1 MVRHVGQG
9 SRIRSIKMPG
19 FIASGAPT
27 ELIMT
32 LNMQKPSL
40 ALLEPLGANV
50 IPLGEI
56 SAMLDGALMFRDFE
70 WAQIEALSAY
80 IQLYRA
86 TPGTVLFREGD
97 QGNFMCVV
105 LQGRLDI
112 RKQDMQHE
120 DKTVATVYAG
130 RSLGEMA
137 MVDSEA
143 RSATAVVM
151 EPAVLA
157 VLTQD
162 SFMSITQDK
171 PALAVKLL
179 LKISQLISQRLR
191 HTSGVLVDY
200 LEK

>member
-1 MVRHVGQG
+1 
-9 SRIRSIKMPG
+9 
-19 FIASGAPT
+19 
-27 ELIMT
+27 MT
-32 LNMQKPSL
+32 SDRQKSSL
-40 ALLEPLGANV
+40 DVLEMLGAS
-50 IPLGEI
+50 EI
-56 SAMLDGALMFRDFE
+56 SMNEIRTMLDSAQMLRDFD
-70 WAQIEALSAY
+70 WPQIEALSTY

-86 TPGTVLFREGD
+86 APGTVLFREGD
-97 QGNFMCVV
+97 HGDFMCIV
-105 LQGRLDI
+105 LQGGLDI
-112 RKQDMQHE
+112 RKEDTLHD

-137 MVDSEA
+137 MVDSEP

-151 EPAVLA
+151 DQAVLA

-162 SFMSITQDK
+162 SFAKIVRDK